1 MDTGR
6 YKSIGESDSVSVE
19 SGFIY
24 AWLSLIT
31 DFDDIQVPYL
41 ESDPLIGDAYVI
53 KNSHDWITGKEPISL
68 FVKQDSIEDD
78 AGSVG
83 DIGGGRMVFNPKLFM
98 IGDGAAVLE
107 IMENLL
113 NEKVILFVG
122 EMPWNGTYVQYG
134 NAHLPCEVERN
145 SFKSYD
151 LVNGGKG
158 VELVLRGF
166 CRYFYKGFIPAID
179 TIYPIGLMADQG
191 FELETDDGRQ
201 III

>member
-19 SGFIY
+19 GGYIN
-24 AWLSLIT
+24 AWLSLHR
-31 DFDDIQVPYL
+31 DFNDIQVPHI
-41 ESDPLIGDAYVI
+41 SDNPLVGDAYII

-78 AGSVG
+78 TGSVG

-98 IGDGAAVLE
+98 VGDGATVLE
-107 IMENLL
+107 LVENIL
-113 NEKVILFVG
+113 NEKLILFVG
-122 EMPWNGTYVQYG
+122 EMPWTGTYIQYG
-134 NAHLPCEVERN
+134 SADMLCEVERN
-145 SFKSYD
+145 SFKSFD
-151 LVNGGKG
+151 LVHGGKG
-158 VELVLRGF
+158 IELVLRGF
-166 CRYFYKGFIPAID
+166 CRYFYRGFIPSFD
-179 TIYPIGLMADQG
+179 TIYPIGLMTDNG